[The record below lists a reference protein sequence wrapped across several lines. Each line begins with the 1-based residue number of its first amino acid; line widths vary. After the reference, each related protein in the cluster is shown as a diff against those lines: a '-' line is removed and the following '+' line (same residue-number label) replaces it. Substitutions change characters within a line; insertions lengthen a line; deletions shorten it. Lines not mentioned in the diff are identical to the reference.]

1 MIMEYQESLEVG
13 CEVEELQSILGALL
27 AGYPE
32 ILKKGSEEPELVKS
46 GEVLFAPN
54 PPIIWRFQS
63 KSFDMC
69 EPVCVCAFSTGNTKL

>member
-46 GEVLFAPN
+46 GEVLLRQ
-54 PPIIWRFQS
+54 IRQS
-63 KSFDMC
+63 FGDFNRNHLIC
-69 EPVCVCAFSTGNTKL
+69 VNLCVCAFSTGNTKL